1 VNHFDT
7 QMDLFSDA
15 FHLPNNKKIIT
26 CFTDNHKGESSHNF
40 DNNPDVSLAGAQK
53 QDDDFNC
60 CVIL

>member
-1 VNHFDT
+1 
-7 QMDLFSDA
+7 MDLFSDA